1 MSVASTRQEFVERVR
16 TALGEEVSD
25 PPSSDQILRYF
36 RSLSNSPQDAI
47 DAYKGYASLY
57 YIHIDSSSHPGATVT
72 YPGGT
77 GRDCDSWAEV
87 VARPMENGRHII
99 DCRGFVVMG
108 VTLLREA
115 GFQFS
120 RYMVAVPPSALQ
132 EGWQGHV
139 FAEMTSASG
148 QAIYVGNDDIHYSA
162 AGAVEGLAGWSP
174 DDEVNVRYG
183 SGDTIQEAVEE
194 ADQIVRGRIAHPL
207 SDVNVVA
214 PLIGRRSISPP
225 TFER

>member
-16 TALGEEVSD
+16 TALREEVSD
-25 PPSSDQILRYF
+25 PPSSDQIRQYF
-36 RSLSNSPQDAI
+36 RSLSNNSQDAI

-57 YIHIDSSSHPGATVT
+57 YIHVSRSRHPGATVT

-87 VARPMENGRHII
+87 LARPMENGRHVI

-120 RYMVAVPPSALQ
+120 RYMVAVPPNALQ
-132 EGWQGHV
+132 EEWQGHV
-139 FAEMTSASG
+139 FAEMTSSSG
-148 QAIYVGNDDIHYSA
+148 QTIYVGNDDIHYSA
-162 AGAVEGLAGWSP
+162 AEAVEGLAGWSP
-174 DDEVNVRYG
+174 NDEVNVRYG
-183 SGDTIQEAVEE
+183 SGDTFQEAVEE
-194 ADQIVRGRIAHPL
+194 ADQIVRGRIAHPR

-214 PLIGRRSISPP
+214 PFSGRSRFSPP
-225 TFER
+225 TF